1 MRSKSGLSFDAD
13 VSSFSVGYR
22 KNRTLG
28 GQNLPSDDPVRNGG
42 AEPSL
47 PRNFPCYFS
56 ESNFRWRPFADDISN
71 LTDKG
76 SQMNLFSIRVITE
89 NVEQMTAFYETVTGV
104 PRTQSQPVFA
114 EIFTDQGILAIGN
127 SQTLSFFD
135 GVDSIKSAT
144 NRSMILEF
152 KVSDVDAE
160 YERLAKFLEGC
171 VAQAPKMMPWGNKS
185 LLFWDPDGN
194 LVNMF
199 ATVSPEAKARWGD

>member
-1 MRSKSGLSFDAD
+1 
-13 VSSFSVGYR
+13 
-22 KNRTLG
+22 
-28 GQNLPSDDPVRNGG
+28 
-42 AEPSL
+42 
-47 PRNFPCYFS
+47 
-56 ESNFRWRPFADDISN
+56 
-71 LTDKG
+71 
-76 SQMNLFSIRVITE
+76 MNLFSIRVITDD
-89 NVEQMTAFYETVTGV
+89 VEQMTAFYETVTGF
-104 PRTQSQPVFA
+104 PRTQNLPVFA
-114 EIFTDQGILAIGN
+114 EIFTDQGILAIGS

-160 YERLAKFLEGC
+160 YERLAEFLEGR

-199 ATVSPEAKARWGD
+199 TTVSPEAKARWGD

>member
-1 MRSKSGLSFDAD
+1 MLAQVLPTEPTDCAIRSNGCKIPALR
-13 VSSFSVGYR
+13 SSVQSAANEG
-22 KNRTLG
+22 
-28 GQNLPSDDPVRNGG
+28 S
-42 AEPSL
+42 EPSL

-56 ESNFRWRPFADDISN
+56 ESNFRWWPFPDDISN

-89 NVEQMTAFYETVTGV
+89 NVEQITAFYETVTGV

-144 NRSMILEF
+144 NRSMIRN
-152 KVSDVDAE
+152 S
-160 YERLAKFLEGC
+160 
-171 VAQAPKMMPWGNKS
+171 QAPQPIMG
-185 LLFWDPDGN
+185 FCQ
-194 LVNMF
+194 F
-199 ATVSPEAKARWGD
+199 